1 MKRTLFAAAL
11 AVSTLA
17 APAFAAT
24 GDFKMDV
31 KFSRATLAT
40 AEGAAAEYARI
51 RDQVAERCA
60 SEQPVTG
67 GRLNVARDFQ
77 IEACTERTLTA
88 AIRDIGNAKLT
99 AAHKAAKG

>member
-1 MKRTLFAAAL
+1 MKRTLLAAAL

-31 KFSRATLAT
+31 NFSRANLAT
-40 AEGAAAEYARI
+40 AEGASAEYAKI
-51 RDQVAERCA
+51 RDQVAERCSA
-60 SEQPVTG
+60 EHSVTG
-67 GRLNVARDFQ
+67 SRLSFGREIQVS
-77 IEACTERTLTA
+77 ACTERTLSSA
-88 AIRDIGNAKLT
+88 VRDIDNANLT

>member
-1 MKRTLFAAAL
+1 MKRTLLAAAL
-11 AVSTLA
+11 ALSTLA

-31 KFSRATLAT
+31 KFSRANLAT

-60 SEQPVTG
+60 PSSPSP
-67 GRLNVARDFQ
+67 
-77 IEACTERTLTA
+77 A
-88 AIRDIGNAKLT
+88 AGLRSP
-99 AAHKAAKG
+99 

>member
-1 MKRTLFAAAL
+1 MKRTLLAAAL
-11 AVSTLA
+11 ALSTLV

-31 KFSRATLAT
+31 KFSRANLAT
-40 AEGAAAEYARI
+40 EEGASAEYARI

-60 SEQPVTG
+60 TEQPVTG

-77 IEACTERTLTA
+77 IETCTERTLTA

>member
-1 MKRTLFAAAL
+1 MKRTLLAAAVAL
-11 AVSTLA
+11 STLA

-31 KFSRATLAT
+31 KFSRANLAT
-40 AEGAAAEYARI
+40 AEGASAEYARI

-60 SEQPVTG
+60 TEQPVTG

-99 AAHKAAKG
+99 AVHKATKG